1 MAGAKRA
8 ATRPQVQGERE
19 REGDELQRPVRQD
32 GGDHPA
38 AVGADGRADQDRV
51 DGDPEDQ
58 DGVDRGQQRRAGG
71 AAAGVAPGQPG
82 RLGDEDGA
90 NTAASSRALL
100 AKIAAA
106 ASRFAAAL
114 EEDVEGA
121 LAATSAEARARWTA
135 IDRRLTDLAPVIPLA
150 NRRSVDFVSDR
161 VGNVQHPLQWSTLLD
176 QMWVR

>member
-1 MAGAKRA
+1 VSTAASSAAPVGPRRA
-8 ATRPQVQGERE
+8 SRPASQGDWATRT
-19 REGDELQRPVRQD
+19 
-32 GGDHPA
+32 A
-38 AVGADGRADQDRV
+38 
-51 DGDPEDQ
+51 
-58 DGVDRGQQRRAGG
+58 
-71 AAAGVAPGQPG
+71 
-82 RLGDEDGA
+82 A

-161 VGNVQHPLQWSTLLD
+161 GGNVQHHLQWSTLLD